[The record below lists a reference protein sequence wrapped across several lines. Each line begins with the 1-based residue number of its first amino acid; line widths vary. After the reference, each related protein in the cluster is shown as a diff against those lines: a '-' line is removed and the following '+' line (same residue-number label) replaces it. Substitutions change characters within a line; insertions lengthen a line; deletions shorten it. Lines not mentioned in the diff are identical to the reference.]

1 MSRMLLFT
9 YAPAWAA
16 ALEFAAAG
24 RRSEALA
31 KLATVVSSP
40 SLPDDVATAA
50 NRLAGELHLKAG
62 RFAKARRHL
71 LAAEKLDPQ
80 NAELHHLIGVAFQDD
95 PYGSDTRAAKRF
107 KLAVELAPDNAKF
120 RAAFGLALVRLNRV
134 RAGLKHLDTAIALA
148 PSDVAVLSV
157 VVEGFREADQPEN
170 GLKVIWQA
178 MFLAPS
184 DAGLR
189 QLWNRVRFDVTQAEQ
204 AKSPKAKWLGKPKF
218 LPFLRV
224 NSSSTSTPG
233 TGGIV
238 RRDLGLRATPHFN
251 RLRAYGDRA

>member
-16 ALEFAAAG
+16 AREFAAAG

-31 KLATVVSSP
+31 KLATVLSSP
-40 SLPDDVATAA
+40 NLPDDVAAAA
-50 NRLAGELHLKAG
+50 NRLAGELHLTAG
-62 RFAKARRHL
+62 RFANARRHL
-71 LAAEKLDPQ
+71 LAAAKLDPQ

-95 PYGSDTRAAKRF
+95 PYGSDARAARRF
-107 KLAVELAPDNAKF
+107 QFAVELAPDNATF

-134 RAGLKHLDTAIALA
+134 RAGLTHADAAVALA

-157 VVEGFREADQPEN
+157 VVQAFREADRPDR
-170 GLKVIWQA
+170 GLKVISQA
-178 MFLAPS
+178 LFLAPN
-184 DAGLR
+184 DAGVR
-189 QLWNRVRFDVTQAEQ
+189 QLWSRVRFDVTQAEQ
-204 AKSPKAKWLGKPKF
+204 AKSPKAKWLGKPTF

-224 NSSSTSTPG
+224 NPSTPATPG
-233 TGGIV
+233 EGGIV
-238 RRDLGLRATPHFN
+238 RHDLGVRPAPHFN